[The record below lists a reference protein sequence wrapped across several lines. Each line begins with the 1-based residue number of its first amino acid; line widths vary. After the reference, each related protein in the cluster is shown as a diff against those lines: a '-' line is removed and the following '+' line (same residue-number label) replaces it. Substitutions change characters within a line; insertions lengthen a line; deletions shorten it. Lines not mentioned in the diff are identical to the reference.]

1 MTPQTAEPPATG
13 LPAKAG
19 PPFHTGWTLLVGL
32 CCALV
37 IALTTTTQ
45 IYLSMWDHGHSF
57 ARIFGWHFSTW
68 LPWAL
73 LAPWIMGI
81 GARIGD
87 DTRSPARKI
96 AGIGGLGLAL
106 VLVSLFGATIVMAW
120 LQPYAPVSYY
130 TLPQAFALQVYGIPA
145 DMLAYPALI
154 VAGYAVALNRRARS
168 LEAHE
173 ARLEADLTR
182 AQLDA
187 LRVELAPHF
196 LFNALHSIA
205 ALIRTQSN
213 ERALSMLL
221 GLSDL
226 LRTAVDG
233 AGAKTAPLASEVALV
248 TRYVDLQQLRFGD
261 RLDVRYAIAP
271 ETDGCAVPTLLLQPL
286 VENAFRHGI
295 ARQPGRCRL
304 EIGSTI
310 DNGVLHLW
318 VHDDGAGLAP
328 GFRLDDTSG
337 TGLRNVRLRLERL
350 YDGAAA
356 VALTRADG
364 GGTIARISLPA
375 RSEVRHTAQAV

>member
-1 MTPQTAEPPATG
+1 MTPRSLAGPPAD
-13 LPAKAG
+13 G
-19 PPFHTGWTLLVGL
+19 PPFHAGWTVLVGL
-32 CCALV
+32 CCAFA

-57 ARIFGWHFSTW
+57 ARLLGWHVSTW

-73 LAPWIMGI
+73 LAPWLMGI
-81 GARIGD
+81 GARLGNGLPW
-87 DTRSPARKI
+87 TLALAVRTA
-96 AGIGGLGLAL
+96 ALGLVL
-106 VLVSLFGATIVMAW
+106 VLVSLLGSTGMMVW
-120 LQPYAPVSYY
+120 LQPYAPVDEYS
-130 TLPQAFALQVYGIPA
+130 LREAFGLQVYGIPA
-145 DMLAYPALI
+145 DILAYPVILL
-154 VAGYAVALNRRARS
+154 AGYAAAMSRRTRA

-213 ERALSMLL
+213 DRALSMLL

-233 AGAKTAPLASEVALV
+233 AGASTAPLASEIGLV
-248 TRYVDLQQLRFGD
+248 TRFVNLQHLRFGD
-261 RLDVRYAIAP
+261 RLDVRFSVAP
-271 ETDGCAVPTLLLQPL
+271 ETESCEVPTLLLQPL

-304 EIGSTI
+304 EIGSMLE
-310 DNGVLHLW
+310 NGVLHLW
-318 VHDDGAGLAP
+318 VEDDGAGLAP
-328 GFRLDDTSG
+328 GFRLDDTAG
-337 TGLRNVRLRLERL
+337 PGLRNVRLRLQRL
-350 YDGAAA
+350 YGDAAT
-356 VALTRADG
+356 VTLTRADAG
-364 GGTIARISLPA
+364 ATIARLSLPA
-375 RSEVRHTAQAV
+375 RRQPHHAAQRAV

>member
-1 MTPQTAEPPATG
+1 MTPRSQAPSSPDGPAI
-13 LPAKAG
+13 
-19 PPFHTGWTLLVGL
+19 HTGWTLLVGS
-32 CCALV
+32 CCAFA

-45 IYLSMWDHGHSF
+45 VYLAMWDHGHSF
-57 ARIFGWHFSTW
+57 ARILGWHLSTW

-73 LAPWIMGI
+73 LAPWIMRI
-81 GARIGD
+81 GARLGD
-87 DTRSPARKI
+87 GSRWTAALTVRTV
-96 AGIGGLGLAL
+96 GLGLIL
-106 VLVSLFGATIVMAW
+106 VLVSLLGATGVMVW
-120 LQPYAPVSYY
+120 LQPYAPVDYY
-130 TLPQAFALQVYGIPA
+130 SFREAFGLQVYGIPA
-145 DMLAYPALI
+145 DILPYPAMLL
-154 VAGYAVALNRRARS
+154 AGYAAAMSRRTRA

-213 ERALSMLL
+213 DRALSMLL

-233 AGAKTAPLASEVALV
+233 AGANTAPLACEIGLV

-261 RLDVRYAIAP
+261 RLDVRVSVAP
-271 ETDGCAVPTLLLQPL
+271 GTESCEVPTLLLQPL

-304 EIGSTI
+304 EIGSMLE
-310 DNGVLHLW
+310 NCVLHLW
-318 VHDDGAGLAP
+318 VQDDGAGLAP
-328 GFRLDDTSG
+328 GFRLDDTAG
-337 TGLRNVRLRLERL
+337 TGLRNVRLRLQRL
-350 YDGAAA
+350 YGDAAT
-356 VALTRADG
+356 VTLTRADG
-364 GGTIARISLPA
+364 GGTIVRLNLPA
-375 RSEVRHTAQAV
+375 RHEPHRATERAV

>member
-1 MTPQTAEPPATG
+1 MPPRQHLRPSADR
-13 LPAKAG
+13 
-19 PPFHTGWTLLVGL
+19 PPFNKGWTLFVGL
-32 CCALV
+32 CCAFA

-45 IYLSMWDHGHSF
+45 IYLSMFDHGHSF
-57 ARIFGWHFSTW
+57 VRILGWHFSTW

-73 LAPWIMGI
+73 VAPWLMTL
-81 GARIGD
+81 GARIG
-87 DTRSPARKI
+87 TRPAAATTLRI
-96 AGIGGLGLAL
+96 AGLGV
-106 VLVSLFGATIVMAW
+106 VLVGVSLLGATQVMAW
-120 LQPYAPVSYY
+120 LQPYAPVDHY
-130 TLPQAFALQVYGIPA
+130 TFRQAFGLQLYGIPA
-145 DMLAYPALI
+145 DMLAYAALLL
-154 VAGYAVALNRRARS
+154 AGYAAALNRRARD

-233 AGAKTAPLASEVALV
+233 AGANTAPLAAEVALV

-261 RLDVRYAIAP
+261 RLDVRYRVAP
-271 ETDGCAVPTLLLQPL
+271 DTESCDVPTLLLQPL

-295 ARQPGRCRL
+295 ARQPGRCHL
-304 EIGSTI
+304 EIGSTLEA
-310 DNGVLHLW
+310 GVLRLW

-328 GFRLDDTSG
+328 GFRLDDTAG
-337 TGLRNVRLRLERL
+337 TGLRNVRLRLQRL
-350 YDGAAA
+350 YDGAAT
-356 VALTRADG
+356 VDLVRADG
-364 GGTIARISLPA
+364 GGTMARISLPA
-375 RSEVRHTAQAV
+375 RSERRHVTQQAV

>member
-1 MTPQTAEPPATG
+1 MTPRSPVRPA
-13 LPAKAG
+13 PVA
-19 PPFHTGWTLLVGL
+19 PPFQTGWTLLVGL
-32 CCALV
+32 CCAFA

-45 IYLSMWDHGHSF
+45 IYLTMWDHGHSF
-57 ARIFGWHFSTW
+57 ARIFGWHFSMW

-81 GARIGD
+81 GAGLVD
-87 DTRSPARKI
+87 RSQSTAWKI
-96 AGIGGLGLAL
+96 ARIGGLGLAL
-106 VLVSLFGATIVMAW
+106 VVVSLFGATLVMTW

-130 TLPQAFALQVYGIPA
+130 TLQQAFGLQVYGIPA
-145 DMLAYPALI
+145 DMLAYPALL
-154 VAGYAVALNRRARS
+154 VAGYAVALNRRART

-205 ALIRTQSN
+205 ALIRTHSN

-233 AGAKTAPLASEVALV
+233 AGAKTAPLAAEIALV

-271 ETDGCAVPTLLLQPL
+271 GSESCKVPTLLLQPL

-304 EIGSTI
+304 EIGATI
-310 DNGVLHLW
+310 ESGVLHLR

-328 GFRLDDTSG
+328 GFRVEEAAG
-337 TGLRNVRLRLERL
+337 TGLRNVRLRLQRL
-350 YDGAAA
+350 YDGAAT
-356 VALTRADG
+356 VELSRAEG
-364 GGTIARISLPA
+364 GGTIARVSLPA
-375 RSEVRHTAQAV
+375 RREAAHAAQAV

>member
-1 MTPQTAEPPATG
+1 MTPRSQARPSPD
-13 LPAKAG
+13 G
-19 PPFHTGWTLLVGL
+19 PRFHTGWTLLVGL
-32 CCALV
+32 CCAFA

-45 IYLSMWDHGHSF
+45 VYLSMWDHGHSF
-57 ARIFGWHFSTW
+57 ARILGWHFSTW

-81 GARIGD
+81 GARLGD
-87 DTRSPARKI
+87 GSRWTAALTVRTV
-96 AGIGGLGLAL
+96 GLGVIL
-106 VLVSLFGATIVMAW
+106 VLVSLVGATGVMVW
-120 LQPYAPVSYY
+120 LQPYAPVDYY
-130 TLPQAFALQVYGIPA
+130 SFREAFGLQVFGIPA
-145 DMLAYPALI
+145 GILPYPAMLL
-154 VAGYAVALNRRARS
+154 AGYAAAMSRRTRA

-182 AQLDA
+182 AHLDA

-233 AGAKTAPLASEVALV
+233 AGANTAPLASEIGLV
-248 TRYVDLQQLRFGD
+248 TRYVDLQQLRFGE
-261 RLDVRYAIAP
+261 RLDVRVSVAP
-271 ETDGCAVPTLLLQPL
+271 GTESCEVPTLLLQPL

-304 EIGSTI
+304 EIGSMLE
-310 DNGVLHLW
+310 NGVLHLW
-318 VHDDGAGLAP
+318 VQDDGAGLAP
-328 GFRLDDTSG
+328 GFRLDDTAG
-337 TGLRNVRLRLERL
+337 TGLRNVRLRLQRL
-350 YDGAAA
+350 YGDAAR
-356 VALTRADG
+356 VTLTRADG
-364 GGTIARISLPA
+364 GGTIVRLNLPA
-375 RSEVRHTAQAV
+375 RREPHRATERAV

>member
-1 MTPQTAEPPATG
+1 MTPRSQDPPSS
-13 LPAKAG
+13 AG
-19 PPFHTGWTLLVGL
+19 PPFHRGWTLLVGL
-32 CCALV
+32 CCAFA

-57 ARIFGWHFSTW
+57 ARIFGWHLSTW
-68 LPWAL
+68 LTWAL

-81 GARIGD
+81 GTRLSGGGRWTAALTVRIV
-87 DTRSPARKI
+87 
-96 AGIGGLGLAL
+96 GLGLFL
-106 VLVSLFGATIVMAW
+106 VLVSLLGATGVMVW
-120 LQPYAPVSYY
+120 LQPYAPVDYY
-130 TLPQAFALQVYGIPA
+130 SFRQAFGLQVYGIPA
-145 DMLAYPALI
+145 EILPYPAMLL
-154 VAGYAVALNRRARS
+154 AGYAAAMSRRTRAL
-168 LEAHE
+168 EGHE

-213 ERALSMLL
+213 DRALSMLL

-233 AGAKTAPLASEVALV
+233 AGANTAPLAREIGLV

-261 RLDVRYAIAP
+261 RLDVRVSVAP
-271 ETDGCAVPTLLLQPL
+271 GTESCEVPTLLLQPL

-304 EIGSTI
+304 EIGSMLE
-310 DNGVLHLW
+310 NGVLHLW
-318 VHDDGAGLAP
+318 VQDDGAGLAP
-328 GFRLDDTSG
+328 GFRLDETAG
-337 TGLRNVRLRLERL
+337 TGLRNVRLRLQRL
-350 YDGAAA
+350 YGDASTVTLTCAAS
-356 VALTRADG
+356 
-364 GGTIARISLPA
+364 GGTIARLSLPA
-375 RSEVRHTAQAV
+375 RREPRHATQQQAVG

>member
-1 MTPQTAEPPATG
+1 MPQSPHVRPS
-13 LPAKAG
+13 LDG

-32 CCALV
+32 CCAFA

-87 DTRSPARKI
+87 GSRSTARKTARI
-96 AGIGGLGLAL
+96 VGFGL
-106 VLVSLFGATIVMAW
+106 VLMVVSLFGATGVMAW

-130 TLPQAFALQVYGIPA
+130 TLWQAFGLQVYGIPA
-145 DMLAYPALI
+145 DMLAYPAMLL
-154 VAGYAVALNRRARS
+154 AGYAAAMSRRARD

-205 ALIRTQSN
+205 ALIRTHSN
-213 ERALSMLL
+213 DRALSMLL

-233 AGAKTAPLASEVALV
+233 AGAKTAPLAAEVALV

-271 ETDGCAVPTLLLQPL
+271 ETETCEVPTLLLQPL

-304 EIGSTI
+304 EIGSTL
-310 DNGVLHLW
+310 DAGVLHLW

-328 GFRLDDTSG
+328 GFRLEDTAG
-337 TGLRNVRLRLERL
+337 TGLRNMRLRLQRL
-350 YDGAAA
+350 SEG
-356 VALTRADG
+356 VATAELTRAEG
-364 GGTIARISLPA
+364 GGTLARVTLPA
-375 RSEVRHTAQAV
+375 RTETRRTAQRAV

>member
-1 MTPQTAEPPATG
+1 MTPRSQARRSPD
-13 LPAKAG
+13 G

-32 CCALV
+32 CCAFA

-57 ARIFGWHFSTW
+57 ARIFGWHFSRW

-81 GARIGD
+81 GARLGD
-87 DTRSPARKI
+87 GSRWTAALTVRTV
-96 AGIGGLGLAL
+96 GLGVIL
-106 VLVSLFGATIVMAW
+106 VLVSLVGATGVMVW
-120 LQPYAPVSYY
+120 LQPYAPVDYY
-130 TLPQAFALQVYGIPA
+130 SFRAAFGLQVYGIAA
-145 DMLAYPALI
+145 DILAYPAMLL
-154 VAGYAVALNRRARS
+154 AGYAAAMSRRTRA

-213 ERALSMLL
+213 DRALSMLL

-233 AGAKTAPLASEVALV
+233 AGANTAPLASEIGLV

-261 RLDVRYAIAP
+261 RLDVRVSVAP
-271 ETDGCAVPTLLLQPL
+271 GTESCEVPTLLLQPL

-304 EIGSTI
+304 EIGSMLE
-310 DNGVLHLW
+310 NGVLHLW
-318 VHDDGAGLAP
+318 VQDDGAGLAP
-328 GFRLDDTSG
+328 GFRLDDTAG
-337 TGLRNVRLRLERL
+337 TGLRNVRLRLQRL
-350 YDGAAA
+350 YGDAATVTLA
-356 VALTRADG
+356 RADG
-364 GGTIARISLPA
+364 GGTIVRLNLPA
-375 RSEVRHTAQAV
+375 RREPHRAAERAV